1 MRQNRAYDISTSLF
15 EAQQPHVDIWLAETV
30 ASLDEARVIT
40 KVLSKTD
47 KPVYISFTLEDEVSK
62 VSRLRSGELVTDAV
76 ETLLDTKTTGIFFNC
91 SIPEVIEQ
99 AIEDVN
105 QVLERTGKTLTI
117 GVYANSFTPIKAEHQ
132 ANESY
137 QELRHFSPTE
147 YLEYAKTWYHLGARI
162 IGGCCGIEPSHIE
175 ELTAWRDSLE
185 ES

>member
-1 MRQNRAYDISTSLF
+1 VSLF
-15 EAQQPHVDIWLAETV
+15 EAQESHIDIWLAETV
-30 ASLDEARVIT
+30 ASFDEARVIT

-62 VSRLRSGELVTDAV
+62 VSHLRSVELVTDAV
-76 ETLLDTKTTGIFFNC
+76 ETLLDTKTAGIFFNC
-91 SIPEVIEQ
+91 SIPEVVEQ

-117 GVYANSFTPIKAEHQ
+117 GV
-132 ANESY
+132 
-137 QELRHFSPTE
+137 
-147 YLEYAKTWYHLGARI
+147 YAKTWYHLGARI